1 VSWTEAWQTV
11 LGVAAGGLIV
21 AVGSA
26 LAIWN
31 SHLAGK
37 RRLAERELELRE
49 RELMRRDTQ

>member
-26 LAIWN
+26 LAIW
-31 SHLAGK
+31 SAHLAGK